1 MMRLKIAFTGTGHIS
16 RVHARAA
23 RAQTDL
29 DLVAIVN
36 HRPASMADYAVQF
49 GITRQYATVAA
60 LLAQGGVD
68 ILCVSTPNYLHAPQA
83 IAALDAGIHV
93 LVEKPMALDAA
104 QAEAM
109 RRASEQS
116 GAKLLVAHCWRFDEE
131 VNWLKRQIDAGKLGR
146 ILRTKGY
153 GVHVN
158 WGPEGWFTEA
168 RYAGGGA
175 LADMGVH
182 AIDAARYLLG
192 DPQPVSVYARIDT
205 QYTQY
210 NVDDSGTIWI
220 NWEGG
225 ATSLVE
231 SGWWWPHA
239 DGPEASTQLYGTRGF
254 GQLFPTRLE
263 LPDREAAEVATIDPG
278 YPPVREEHCPQEMY
292 DAQLAYLLR
301 CIREDR
307 QPIPGAAEGLINMQ
321 IIDAALES
329 SRTGE
334 VVRL

>member
-1 MMRLKIAFTGTGHIS
+1 MKTLKIAFTGTGHIS

-23 RAQTDL
+23 RGLADL
-29 DLVAIVN
+29 EAVAVVN
-36 HRPASMADYAVQF
+36 HRPGSMADFSAQF
-49 GITRQYATVAA
+49 SIERQYASVKG
-60 LLAQGGVD
+60 LLADGGPD

-83 IAALDAGIHV
+83 IAALEAGIHV

-104 QAEAM
+104 EAEAM
-109 RRASEQS
+109 RRASDRS

-131 VNWLKRQIDAGKLGR
+131 VNWLKRQIDAGKLGKV
-146 ILRTKGY
+146 LRTKGY

-158 WGPEGWFTEA
+158 WGPGGWFTQS

-182 AIDAARYLLG
+182 AIDVARYLLG
-192 DPQPVSVYARIDT
+192 DPEPVSVYAKIAT
-205 QYTQY
+205 QYTDY
-210 NVDDSGTIWI
+210 DVDDSGTIWI
-220 NWEGG
+220 NWDGG
-225 ATSLVE
+225 ATSIVE

-263 LPDREAAEVATIDPG
+263 LPDREAAEVATVDPG
-278 YPPVREEHCPQEMY
+278 YPPAREEHCPQEMY
-292 DAQLAYLLR
+292 DAQLAYFVS

-307 QPIPGAAEGLINMQ
+307 QPNPGAAEGLVNMR

-329 SRTGE
+329 SRSGE